1 MADDNASCG
10 EQIHHLPQAHREPVI
25 GPYSIGK
32 EMTSRGKRK
41 PFRVGTDGIE
51 IIQSRY
57 DHHKPQ
63 SS

>member
-32 EMTSRGKRK
+32 EMTSRGKWK

-51 IIQSRY
+51 TI
-57 DHHKPQ
+57 
-63 SS
+63 